1 MDQSVARTVTL
12 ISLVSLGSVNQPT
25 FKSYIIHL
33 LLQSKHIVIFDTLI
47 QQSKPEEVE
56 AVLGEFTFL
65 TNGNKCFS

>member
-1 MDQSVARTVTL
+1 MKSMDQSVAHTVTL

-56 AVLGEFTFL
+56 AVLGKFTFP
-65 TNGNKCFS
+65 